1 MMERAELMRSDL
13 EEDPFDVLT
22 DEERD
27 EVGEDAG
34 EQWSGG
40 AVVLG
45 KDVPAEGP
53 ARGEVVAGVDDGHGP
68 GRGDD
73 DDGGEDDGEDD
84 GEDNGGE
91 GDGDDGVE
99 PAGDGVELGGEWD
112 EAWVESDG
120 GGAEKE
126 VGEEEDPG
134 MVLIRQL
141 VREFSV
147 KTLAERTG
155 IDEGVLV
162 ECHLGVRE
170 VDGDVLGG
178 LLEFEESRPDR
189 GLSEE
194 SGEESWEELGYAGEG
209 YAYAL
214 DLDQDG
220 VPDFEV
226 PGVHRVAKGE
236 KWSEMMERRR
246 RSLWSARGLAL
257 MTQFRLGM
265 TVEEQ
270 VAAVGFLTRVELV
283 LIMGFNDTVPDPGA
297 SWDIEKRATEVDRRL
312 ARLRWVEEKQKE
324 EYGGWKGVW
333 RAVVG
338 RKRVSGKELFQKM
351 LDDADDMMMA
361 MSGVGQSEGVMDEM
375 MRLAGVGFL
384 NDGKEGPGKGGLG
397 VE

>member
-34 EQWSGG
+34 EQWPGG

-45 KDVPAEGP
+45 KDVPAEGL
-53 ARGEVVAGVDDGHGP
+53 ARGEVVAGVDDAGHV
-68 GRGDD
+68 RGD
-73 DDGGEDDGEDD
+73 DDGGEGE
-84 GEDNGGE
+84 
-91 GDGDDGVE
+91 GDDGVE
-99 PAGDGVELGGEWD
+99 PAGDGVGPAGDGLVPGGEWD
-112 EAWVESDG
+112 EGWVESDG

-155 IDEGVLV
+155 LTRGSWLSATWGSGQWRGMCWGGCWNLRRAGLTGVCRKSPGRRV
-162 ECHLGVRE
+162 GKSWVTRGGVCVR
-170 VDGDVLGG
+170 
-178 LLEFEESRPDR
+178 S
-189 GLSEE
+189 
-194 SGEESWEELGYAGEG
+194 
-209 YAYAL
+209 

-246 RSLWSARGLAL
+246 RSLWSGAGA
-257 MTQFRLGM
+257 G
-265 TVEEQ
+265 VDD
-270 VAAVGFLTRVELV
+270 AVPAGDDGGGAGGGGGVS
-283 LIMGFNDTVPDPGA
+283 DPGGI
-297 SWDIEKRATEVDRRL
+297 W
-312 ARLRWVEEKQKE
+312 
-324 EYGGWKGVW
+324 
-333 RAVVG
+333 
-338 RKRVSGKELFQKM
+338 F
-351 LDDADDMMMA
+351 
-361 MSGVGQSEGVMDEM
+361 
-375 MRLAGVGFL
+375 
-384 NDGKEGPGKGGLG
+384 
-397 VE
+397 